1 MTEQWRAV
9 AGFEAYEVSDLGR
22 VRSNLPW
29 NGTLGRILKPNVLRK
44 GYLSVRLYKDGK
56 GNDRLTSQTR

>member
-29 NGTLGRILKPNVLRK
+29 KWPVQR
-44 GYLSVRLYKDGK
+44 DA
-56 GNDRLTSQTR
+56 